1 MLQKYLTELKKI
13 KMLSPEEE
21 RELWI
26 REEEGDEAAHQKLTS
41 SYQPLVFKTAVQFHM
56 PEEITLELIQEGTVG
71 LLEAAESYDYTKGVA
86 FSLYAVH
93 RIRGRMCDFMN
104 REFSR
109 DELSLDR
116 ETAEGWS
123 LAEFI
128 PGMQLLPEEVA
139 ERHAVSDRV
148 SQAIDRL
155 PQKEKQVLQ
164 GIFLENK
171 TPSVLAADIK
181 VTPGTS
187 IALKNRECA
196 EYGGCC
202 PGLCGIL
209 KSRRPLHSLCFY
221 VVDKIIRKEVLS
233 G

>member
-1 MLQKYLTELKKI
+1 
-13 KMLSPEEE
+13 MLSPEEE

-56 PEEITLELIQEGTVG
+56 PEEITLELIQEGMVG
-71 LLEAAESYDYTKGVA
+71 LLEAVESYDYTKGVA

-128 PGMQLLPEEVA
+128 PGLQLLPEEVA

-181 VTPGTS
+181 VTPGH
-187 IALKNRECA
+187 IYRLEKQGVRRIR
-196 EYGGCC
+196 GM
-202 PGLCGIL
+202 L
-209 KSRRPLHSLCFY
+209 SRFMRDF
-221 VVDKIIRKEVLS
+221 KK
-233 G
+233 

>member
-1 MLQKYLTELKKI
+1 MTEGTAWNIVLHSDQRGATMLQQYLTELKKI

-26 REEEGDEAAHQKLTS
+26 REEEGDEEAHQKLIS

-56 PEEITLELIQEGTVG
+56 PEEVTLELIQEGTVG

-109 DELSLDR
+109 EELSLDR

-128 PGMQLLPEEVA
+128 PGMQMLPEEVA
-139 ERHAVSDRV
+139 ERHAVSSRV

-181 VTPGTS
+181 VTPGH
-187 IALKNRECA
+187 IYRLEKQGVRRIR
-196 EYGGCC
+196 GM
-202 PGLCGIL
+202 L
-209 KSRRPLHSLCFY
+209 SRFMRDF
-221 VVDKIIRKEVLS
+221 KK
-233 G
+233 

>member
-1 MLQKYLTELKKI
+1 MTEGTAWNIVLHSDQRGATMLQQYLTELKKI

-26 REEEGDEAAHQKLTS
+26 REEEGDEEAHQKLIS

-56 PEEITLELIQEGTVG
+56 SEEITLELIQEGTVG

-86 FSLYAVH
+86 FCLYAVH

-109 DELSLDR
+109 EEVSLDR
-116 ETAEGWS
+116 KTAEGWS

-139 ERHAVSDRV
+139 ERHAVSSRV

-181 VTPGTS
+181 VTPGH
-187 IALKNRECA
+187 IYRLEKQGVRRIR
-196 EYGGCC
+196 GM
-202 PGLCGIL
+202 L
-209 KSRRPLHSLCFY
+209 SRFMRDF
-221 VVDKIIRKEVLS
+221 KK
-233 G
+233 

>member
-1 MLQKYLTELKKI
+1 MTEGTAWNIVLHSDRRGAIMLQKYLTELKKI

-26 REEEGDEAAHQKLTS
+26 REEEGDEAAHQKLIS

-56 PEEITLELIQEGTVG
+56 PEEVTLELIQEGTIG

-86 FSLYAVH
+86 FCLYAVH

-109 DELSLDR
+109 EEVSLDR
-116 ETAEGWS
+116 KTAEGWS

-139 ERHAVSDRV
+139 ERHAVSSRV

-181 VTPGTS
+181 VTPGH
-187 IALKNRECA
+187 IYRLEKQGVRRIR
-196 EYGGCC
+196 GM
-202 PGLCGIL
+202 L
-209 KSRRPLHSLCFY
+209 SRFMRDF
-221 VVDKIIRKEVLS
+221 KK
-233 G
+233 

>member
-26 REEEGDEAAHQKLTS
+26 REEEGDEEAHQKLIS

-56 PEEITLELIQEGTVG
+56 PEEITLELIQEGMVG
-71 LLEAAESYDYTKGVA
+71 LLEAVESYDYTKGVA

-128 PGMQLLPEEVA
+128 PGLQLLPEEVV

-171 TPSVLAADIK
+171 TPLVLAADIK
-181 VTPGTS
+181 VTPGH
-187 IALKNRECA
+187 IYRLEKQGVRRIR
-196 EYGGCC
+196 GM
-202 PGLCGIL
+202 L
-209 KSRRPLHSLCFY
+209 SRFMRDF
-221 VVDKIIRKEVLS
+221 KK
-233 G
+233 

>member
-1 MLQKYLTELKKI
+1 MTEGTAWNIVLHSDRRGAIMLQKYLTELKKI

-26 REEEGDEAAHQKLTS
+26 REEEGDEAAHQKLIS

-56 PEEITLELIQEGTVG
+56 PEEVTLELIQEGTVG
-71 LLEAAESYDYTKGVA
+71 LLEAAESYDYKKGIA

-128 PGMQLLPEEVA
+128 PGLQLLPEEVA
-139 ERHAVSDRV
+139 ERHAVSSRV

-181 VTPGTS
+181 VTPGH
-187 IALKNRECA
+187 IYRLEKQGVRRIR
-196 EYGGCC
+196 GM
-202 PGLCGIL
+202 L
-209 KSRRPLHSLCFY
+209 SRFMRDF
-221 VVDKIIRKEVLS
+221 KK
-233 G
+233 

>member
-1 MLQKYLTELKKI
+1 MTEGTAWNIVLHSDRRGAIMLQKYLTELKKI

-26 REEEGDEAAHQKLTS
+26 REEEGDEEAHQKLIS

-56 PEEITLELIQEGTVG
+56 PEEVTLELIQEGTIG

-86 FSLYAVH
+86 FCLYAVH

-109 DELSLDR
+109 EEVSLDR
-116 ETAEGWS
+116 KTAEGWS

-139 ERHAVSDRV
+139 ERHAVSSRV
-148 SQAIDRL
+148 SQAIERL

-171 TPSVLAADIK
+171 TPSVLAADIQ
-181 VTPGTS
+181 VTPGHVYRLEKQGVRR
-187 IALKNRECA
+187 IRGML
-196 EYGGCC
+196 
-202 PGLCGIL
+202 
-209 KSRRPLHSLCFY
+209 SRFMRDF
-221 VVDKIIRKEVLS
+221 KK
-233 G
+233 

>member
-56 PEEITLELIQEGTVG
+56 PEEITLELIQEGMVG
-71 LLEAAESYDYTKGVA
+71 LLEAVESYDYTKGVA

-128 PGMQLLPEEVA
+128 PGLQLLPEEVV

-171 TPSVLAADIK
+171 TPLVLAADIK
-181 VTPGTS
+181 VTPGH
-187 IALKNRECA
+187 IYRLEKQ
-196 EYGGCC
+196 GV
-202 PGLCGIL
+202 
-209 KSRRPLHSLCFY
+209 RR
-221 VVDKIIRKEVLS
+221 IRGMLS
-233 G
+233 PFMRDFKK

>member
-1 MLQKYLTELKKI
+1 
-13 KMLSPEEE
+13 MLSPEEE

-56 PEEITLELIQEGTVG
+56 PEEITLELIQEGMVG
-71 LLEAAESYDYTKGVA
+71 LLEAVESYDYTKGVA

-128 PGMQLLPEEVA
+128 PGLQLLPEEVV

-181 VTPGTS
+181 VTPGH
-187 IALKNRECA
+187 IYRLEKQGVRRIR
-196 EYGGCC
+196 GM
-202 PGLCGIL
+202 L
-209 KSRRPLHSLCFY
+209 SRFMRDF
-221 VVDKIIRKEVLS
+221 KK
-233 G
+233 

>member
-13 KMLSPEEE
+13 RMLSPEEE

-26 REEEGDEAAHQKLTS
+26 REEEGDEAAHQKLIS

-56 PEEITLELIQEGTVG
+56 PEEVTLELIQEGTVG
-71 LLEAAESYDYTKGVA
+71 LLEAAESYDYKKGIA

-128 PGMQLLPEEVA
+128 PGLQLLPEEVA
-139 ERHAVSDRV
+139 ERHAVSSRV

-181 VTPGTS
+181 VTPGH
-187 IALKNRECA
+187 IYRLEKQGVRRIR
-196 EYGGCC
+196 GM
-202 PGLCGIL
+202 L
-209 KSRRPLHSLCFY
+209 SRFMRDF
-221 VVDKIIRKEVLS
+221 KK
-233 G
+233 

>member
-1 MLQKYLTELKKI
+1 MTEGTAWNIVLHSDRRGAIMLQKYLTELKKI

-128 PGMQLLPEEVA
+128 PGLQLLPEELA

-181 VTPGTS
+181 VTPGH
-187 IALKNRECA
+187 IYRLEKQGVRRIR
-196 EYGGCC
+196 GM
-202 PGLCGIL
+202 L
-209 KSRRPLHSLCFY
+209 SRFMRDF
-221 VVDKIIRKEVLS
+221 KK
-233 G
+233 

>member
-56 PEEITLELIQEGTVG
+56 PEEITLELIQEGMVG
-71 LLEAAESYDYTKGVA
+71 LLSYDYTKGVA

-128 PGMQLLPEEVA
+128 PGLQLLPEEVV

-181 VTPGTS
+181 VTPGH
-187 IALKNRECA
+187 IYRLEKQGVRRIR
-196 EYGGCC
+196 GM
-202 PGLCGIL
+202 L
-209 KSRRPLHSLCFY
+209 SRFMRDF
-221 VVDKIIRKEVLS
+221 KK
-233 G
+233 

>member
-128 PGMQLLPEEVA
+128 PGLQLLPEEVA
-139 ERHAVSDRV
+139 ERHAISSRV
-148 SQAIDRL
+148 SLAIDRL

-164 GIFLENK
+164 GIFMENK

-181 VTPGTS
+181 VTPGH
-187 IALKNRECA
+187 IYRLEKQGVRRIR
-196 EYGGCC
+196 GM
-202 PGLCGIL
+202 L
-209 KSRRPLHSLCFY
+209 SRFMRDF
-221 VVDKIIRKEVLS
+221 KK
-233 G
+233 

>member
-26 REEEGDEAAHQKLTS
+26 REEEGDEEAHQKLIS

-104 REFSR
+104 REFSH

-139 ERHAVSDRV
+139 ERHAVSYRV

-181 VTPGTS
+181 VTPGH
-187 IALKNRECA
+187 IYRLEKQGVRRIR
-196 EYGGCC
+196 GM
-202 PGLCGIL
+202 L
-209 KSRRPLHSLCFY
+209 SRFMRDF
-221 VVDKIIRKEVLS
+221 KK
-233 G
+233 

>member
-21 RELWI
+21 RALWI
-26 REEEGDEAAHQKLTS
+26 REEEGDEAAHQKLIS

-56 PEEITLELIQEGTVG
+56 PEEITLELIQEGTIG
-71 LLEAAESYDYTKGVA
+71 LLEAAESYDYSKGVA

-139 ERHAVSDRV
+139 ERHAVSSRV

-181 VTPGTS
+181 VTPGH
-187 IALKNRECA
+187 IYRLEKQGVRRIR
-196 EYGGCC
+196 GM
-202 PGLCGIL
+202 L
-209 KSRRPLHSLCFY
+209 SRFMQ
-221 VVDKIIRKEVLS
+221 DFKK
-233 G
+233 

>member
-13 KMLSPEEE
+13 RMLSPEEE

-26 REEEGDEAAHQKLTS
+26 REEEGDEEAHQKLIS

-128 PGMQLLPEEVA
+128 PGLQLLPEEVA
-139 ERHAVSDRV
+139 ERHAVSSRV
-148 SQAIDRL
+148 SQAIERL

-171 TPSVLAADIK
+171 TPSVLAADIQ
-181 VTPGTS
+181 VTPGHVYRLEKQGVRR
-187 IALKNRECA
+187 IRGML
-196 EYGGCC
+196 
-202 PGLCGIL
+202 
-209 KSRRPLHSLCFY
+209 SRFMRDF
-221 VVDKIIRKEVLS
+221 KK
-233 G
+233 

>member
-1 MLQKYLTELKKI
+1 MTEGTAWNIVLHSDRRGAIMLQKYLTELKKI

-26 REEEGDEAAHQKLTS
+26 REEEGDEAAHQKLIS

-109 DELSLDR
+109 EELSLDR

-128 PGMQLLPEEVA
+128 PGMQMLPEEVA
-139 ERHAVSDRV
+139 ERHAVSSRV

-181 VTPGTS
+181 VTPGH
-187 IALKNRECA
+187 IYRLEKQGVRRIR
-196 EYGGCC
+196 GM
-202 PGLCGIL
+202 L
-209 KSRRPLHSLCFY
+209 SRFMRDF
-221 VVDKIIRKEVLS
+221 KK
-233 G
+233 

>member
-56 PEEITLELIQEGTVG
+56 PEEITLELIQEGMVG
-71 LLEAAESYDYTKGVA
+71 LLEAVESYDYTKGVA

-128 PGMQLLPEEVA
+128 PGLQLLPEEVV

-181 VTPGTS
+181 VTPGH
-187 IALKNRECA
+187 IYRLEKQ
-196 EYGGCC
+196 GV
-202 PGLCGIL
+202 
-209 KSRRPLHSLCFY
+209 RR
-221 VVDKIIRKEVLS
+221 IRGMLS
-233 G
+233 PFMRDFKK

>member
-21 RELWI
+21 REHWI

-56 PEEITLELIQEGTVG
+56 PEEITLELIQEGMVG
-71 LLEAAESYDYTKGVA
+71 LLEAVESYDYTKGVA

-128 PGMQLLPEEVA
+128 PGLQLLPEEVV

-181 VTPGTS
+181 VTPGH
-187 IALKNRECA
+187 IYRLEKQGVRRIR
-196 EYGGCC
+196 GM
-202 PGLCGIL
+202 L
-209 KSRRPLHSLCFY
+209 SRFMRDF
-221 VVDKIIRKEVLS
+221 KK
-233 G
+233 

>member
-1 MLQKYLTELKKI
+1 MLRKYLTELKKI

-56 PEEITLELIQEGTVG
+56 PEEITLELIQEGMVG
-71 LLEAAESYDYTKGVA
+71 LLEAVESYDYTKGVA

-109 DELSLDR
+109 EELSLDR

-128 PGMQLLPEEVA
+128 PGLQLLPEEVV

-181 VTPGTS
+181 VTPGH
-187 IALKNRECA
+187 IYRLEKQGVRRIR
-196 EYGGCC
+196 GM
-202 PGLCGIL
+202 L
-209 KSRRPLHSLCFY
+209 SRFMRDF
-221 VVDKIIRKEVLS
+221 KK
-233 G
+233 

>member
-56 PEEITLELIQEGTVG
+56 PEEITLELIQEGMVG
-71 LLEAAESYDYTKGVA
+71 LLEAVESYDYTKGVA

-128 PGMQLLPEEVA
+128 PGLQLLPEEMV

-181 VTPGTS
+181 VTPGH
-187 IALKNRECA
+187 IYRLEKQ
-196 EYGGCC
+196 GV
-202 PGLCGIL
+202 
-209 KSRRPLHSLCFY
+209 RR
-221 VVDKIIRKEVLS
+221 IRGMLS
-233 G
+233 QFMRDFKK

>member
-1 MLQKYLTELKKI
+1 
-13 KMLSPEEE
+13 MLSPEEE

-56 PEEITLELIQEGTVG
+56 PEEITLELIQEGMVG
-71 LLEAAESYDYTKGVA
+71 LLEAVESYDYTKGVA

-116 ETAEGWS
+116 EIAEGWS

-128 PGMQLLPEEVA
+128 PGLQLLPEEVA
-139 ERHAVSDRV
+139 ERHAVSSRV

-181 VTPGTS
+181 VTPGH
-187 IALKNRECA
+187 IYRLEKQGVRRIR
-196 EYGGCC
+196 GM
-202 PGLCGIL
+202 L
-209 KSRRPLHSLCFY
+209 SRFMRDF
-221 VVDKIIRKEVLS
+221 KK
-233 G
+233 

>member
-56 PEEITLELIQEGTVG
+56 PEEITLELIQEGMVG
-71 LLEAAESYDYTKGVA
+71 LLEAVESYDYTKGVA

-128 PGMQLLPEEVA
+128 PGLQLLPEEVV

-181 VTPGTS
+181 VTPGH
-187 IALKNRECA
+187 IYRLEKQGVRRIR
-196 EYGGCC
+196 
-202 PGLCGIL
+202 GIL
-209 KSRRPLHSLCFY
+209 SRFMW
-221 VVDKIIRKEVLS
+221 DFKK
-233 G
+233 

>member
-1 MLQKYLTELKKI
+1 MTEGTAWNIVLHSDRRGAIMLQKYLTELKKI

-26 REEEGDEAAHQKLTS
+26 REEEGDEEAHQKLIS

-86 FSLYAVH
+86 FCLYAVH

-109 DELSLDR
+109 EEVSLDR
-116 ETAEGWS
+116 KTAEGWS

-139 ERHAVSDRV
+139 ERHAVSSRV
-148 SQAIDRL
+148 SQAIERL

-171 TPSVLAADIK
+171 TPSVLAADIQ
-181 VTPGTS
+181 VTPGHVYRLEKQGVRR
-187 IALKNRECA
+187 IRGML
-196 EYGGCC
+196 
-202 PGLCGIL
+202 
-209 KSRRPLHSLCFY
+209 SRFMRDF
-221 VVDKIIRKEVLS
+221 KK
-233 G
+233 

>member
-1 MLQKYLTELKKI
+1 MTEGTAWNIVLHSDRRGAIMLQKYLTELKKI

-26 REEEGDEAAHQKLTS
+26 REEEGDEAAHQKLIS

-56 PEEITLELIQEGTVG
+56 PEEVTLELIQEGTVG

-86 FSLYAVH
+86 FCLYAVH

-109 DELSLDR
+109 EEVSLDR

-123 LAEFI
+123 LADFI

-139 ERHAVSDRV
+139 ERHAVSSRV

-181 VTPGTS
+181 VTPGH
-187 IALKNRECA
+187 IYRLEKQGVRRIR
-196 EYGGCC
+196 GM
-202 PGLCGIL
+202 L
-209 KSRRPLHSLCFY
+209 SRFMRDF
-221 VVDKIIRKEVLS
+221 KK
-233 G
+233 

>member
-1 MLQKYLTELKKI
+1 MTEGTAWNIVLHSDRRGAIMLQKYLTELKKI

-26 REEEGDEAAHQKLTS
+26 REEEGDEAAHQKLIS

-128 PGMQLLPEEVA
+128 PGLQLLPEELA
-139 ERHAVSDRV
+139 ERHAVSYRV

-155 PQKEKQVLQ
+155 PQKEKLVLQ

-181 VTPGTS
+181 VTPGH
-187 IALKNRECA
+187 IYRLEKQGVRRIR
-196 EYGGCC
+196 GM
-202 PGLCGIL
+202 L
-209 KSRRPLHSLCFY
+209 SRFMRDF
-221 VVDKIIRKEVLS
+221 KK
-233 G
+233 

>member
-1 MLQKYLTELKKI
+1 MTEGTAWNIVLHSDQRGATMLQQYLTELKKI

-26 REEEGDEAAHQKLTS
+26 REEEGDEEAHQKLIS
-41 SYQPLVFKTAVQFHM
+41 SYRPLVFKTAVQFHM

-109 DELSLDR
+109 EELSLDR

-128 PGMQLLPEEVA
+128 PGMQMLPEEVA
-139 ERHAVSDRV
+139 ERHAVSSRV

-181 VTPGTS
+181 VTPGH
-187 IALKNRECA
+187 IYRLEKQGVRRIR
-196 EYGGCC
+196 GM
-202 PGLCGIL
+202 L
-209 KSRRPLHSLCFY
+209 SRFMRDF
-221 VVDKIIRKEVLS
+221 KK
-233 G
+233 

>member
-56 PEEITLELIQEGTVG
+56 PEEITLELIQEGMVG
-71 LLEAAESYDYTKGVA
+71 LLEAVESYDYTKGVA

-139 ERHAVSDRV
+139 ERHAVSYRV

-181 VTPGTS
+181 VTPSHIYRLEKQGVRR
-187 IALKNRECA
+187 IRGML
-196 EYGGCC
+196 
-202 PGLCGIL
+202 
-209 KSRRPLHSLCFY
+209 SRFMRDF
-221 VVDKIIRKEVLS
+221 KK
-233 G
+233 

>member
-1 MLQKYLTELKKI
+1 MTEGTAWNIVLHSDRRGAIMLQKYLTELKKI
-13 KMLSPEEE
+13 RMLSPEEE

-26 REEEGDEAAHQKLTS
+26 REEDGDETAHQKLIS

-56 PEEITLELIQEGTVG
+56 TEEITLELIQEGTVG

-116 ETAEGWS
+116 EIAEGWS

-128 PGMQLLPEEVA
+128 PGLQLLPEEVA
-139 ERHAVSDRV
+139 ERHAVSSRV
-148 SQAIDRL
+148 SQPYPVVFPRRL
-155 PQKEKQVLQ
+155 
-164 GIFLENK
+164 
-171 TPSVLAADIK
+171 T
-181 VTPGTS
+181 
-187 IALKNRECA
+187 
-196 EYGGCC
+196 GCRKR
-202 PGLCGIL
+202 
-209 KSRRPLHSLCFY
+209 KSRFY
-221 VVDKIIRKEVLS
+221 RVFFWKIRRLRFWLRTLR
-233 G
+233 

>member
-1 MLQKYLTELKKI
+1 
-13 KMLSPEEE
+13 MLSPEEE
-21 RELWI
+21 RDLWI

-56 PEEITLELIQEGTVG
+56 PEEITLELIQEGMVG
-71 LLEAAESYDYTKGVA
+71 LLEAVESYDYTKGVA

-128 PGMQLLPEEVA
+128 PGMQMLPEEVA
-139 ERHAVSDRV
+139 ERHAVSSRV

-181 VTPGTS
+181 VTPGH
-187 IALKNRECA
+187 IYRLEKQGVRRIR
-196 EYGGCC
+196 GM
-202 PGLCGIL
+202 L
-209 KSRRPLHSLCFY
+209 SRFMRDF
-221 VVDKIIRKEVLS
+221 KK
-233 G
+233 

>member
-56 PEEITLELIQEGTVG
+56 PEEITLELIQEGMVG
-71 LLEAAESYDYTKGVA
+71 LLEAVERYDYTQGVA

-128 PGMQLLPEEVA
+128 PGLQLLPEEVV

-181 VTPGTS
+181 VTPGH
-187 IALKNRECA
+187 IYRLEKQGVRRIR
-196 EYGGCC
+196 GM
-202 PGLCGIL
+202 L
-209 KSRRPLHSLCFY
+209 SRFMRDF
-221 VVDKIIRKEVLS
+221 KK
-233 G
+233 

>member
-26 REEEGDEAAHQKLTS
+26 REEEGDEAAHQKLIS

-56 PEEITLELIQEGTVG
+56 PEEITLELIQEGTIG
-71 LLEAAESYDYTKGVA
+71 LLEAAEGYDYKKGIA

-128 PGMQLLPEEVA
+128 PGLQLLPEEVA
-139 ERHAVSDRV
+139 ERHAVSSRV

-181 VTPGTS
+181 VTPGH
-187 IALKNRECA
+187 IYRLEKQGVRRIR
-196 EYGGCC
+196 GM
-202 PGLCGIL
+202 L
-209 KSRRPLHSLCFY
+209 SRFMRDF
-221 VVDKIIRKEVLS
+221 KK
-233 G
+233 

>member
-1 MLQKYLTELKKI
+1 MTEGTAWNIVLHSEQRGATMLQQYLTELKKI

-26 REEEGDEAAHQKLTS
+26 REEEGDEEAHQKLIS

-116 ETAEGWS
+116 ETAEG
-123 LAEFI
+123 
-128 PGMQLLPEEVA
+128 QLLPEEVA
-139 ERHAVSDRV
+139 ERHAVSSRV
-148 SQAIDRL
+148 SQAIERL

-171 TPSVLAADIK
+171 TPSVLAADIQ
-181 VTPGTS
+181 VTPGHVYRLEKQGVRR
-187 IALKNRECA
+187 IRGML
-196 EYGGCC
+196 
-202 PGLCGIL
+202 
-209 KSRRPLHSLCFY
+209 SRFMRDF
-221 VVDKIIRKEVLS
+221 KK
-233 G
+233 

>member
-56 PEEITLELIQEGTVG
+56 PEEITLELIQEGMVG
-71 LLEAAESYDYTKGVA
+71 LLEAVESYDYTKGVA

-128 PGMQLLPEEVA
+128 PGLQLLPEEVA
-139 ERHAVSDRV
+139 ERHAVTDRV

-181 VTPGTS
+181 VTPGH
-187 IALKNRECA
+187 IYRLEKQGVRRIR
-196 EYGGCC
+196 GM
-202 PGLCGIL
+202 L
-209 KSRRPLHSLCFY
+209 SRFMRDF
-221 VVDKIIRKEVLS
+221 KK
-233 G
+233 